1 MRWGGSHSED
11 GQVRARSRPAAWPLG
26 RAAIAMGVVAL
37 AVVVGVT
44 LAMSWVAP
52 RPAHAAEVDE
62 NDENGAIRRVRL
74 DFIERR
80 SELLVKRVAIG
91 SLLFDQRA
99 YRALEQNPL
108 ATVVVVRF
116 YVYRQGDTRPVAYRL
131 VTARIVYD
139 LWLEEYEVRIDSG
152 HDRRSG
158 RYQGL
163 AEAHRAITEFTEL
176 SVAALADI
184 DVGPHYYLAVVAE
197 LNPVSQETM
206 AEVRRWLTRPAGAAR
221 LDRETSFF
229 GSFVSI
235 FVNARLPE
243 AERVIRARSQPFYRV
258 RR

>member
-1 MRWGGSHSED
+1 MRWDGSHSEVER
-11 GQVRARSRPAAWPLG
+11 GRARARLPARLPAWLIGWLLG
-26 RAAIAMGVVAL
+26 CALLAASTG
-37 AVVVGVT
+37 
-44 LAMSWVAP
+44 AP
-52 RPAHAAEVDE
+52 QPVHAAEIDE
-62 NDENGAIRRVRL
+62 IARLRL
-74 DFIERR
+74 DFVERR
-80 SELLVKRVAIG
+80 SELMVKRVAIG
-91 SLLFDQRA
+91 ALLFDQRA

-116 YVYRQGDTRPVAYRL
+116 YVYRQGETRPVSYRL

-139 LWLEEYEVRIDSG
+139 LWLEEYEVRIHSG
-152 HDRRSG
+152 LERRSG
-158 RYQGL
+158 RYRGL
-163 AEAHRAITEFTEL
+163 AEAHRAITEFTDL
-176 SVAALADI
+176 AVAELADI
-184 DVGPHYYLAVVAE
+184 AVGPHYYLAVVAE

-258 RR
+258 GR

>member
-1 MRWGGSHSED
+1 MRWGGSHSE
-11 GQVRARSRPAAWPLG
+11 GGHGRARARLAWLLGCAVIAASLMDAG
-26 RAAIAMGVVAL
+26 
-37 AVVVGVT
+37 
-44 LAMSWVAP
+44 AP
-52 RPAHAAEVDE
+52 RPAHADVD
-62 NDENGAIRRVRL
+62 DIVRMRL
-74 DFIERR
+74 EFVERR
-80 SELLVKRVAIG
+80 SELLVKQVGIG
-91 SLLFDQRA
+91 PLLFDQRA
-99 YRALEQNPL
+99 YQALEQNPL

-116 YVYRQGDTRPVAYRL
+116 YVYRQGETRPVSYRL

-152 HDRRSG
+152 PERRSG
-158 RYQGL
+158 RYARL
-163 AEAHRAITEFTEL
+163 ADAHRAITLFTDL
-176 SVAALADI
+176 AVAQLADI
-184 DVGPHYYLAVVAE
+184 EIGPHYYLAVVAE
-197 LNPVSQETM
+197 LNPVSEETM

>member
-1 MRWGGSHSED
+1 MRWGEFHSEEFL
-11 GQVRARSRPAAWPLG
+11 ARPWARLPAWFPARLPARLTGWLLG
-26 RAAIAMGVVAL
+26 CAVLVATLGAMQPV
-37 AVVVGVT
+37 
-44 LAMSWVAP
+44 
-52 RPAHAAEVDE
+52 HAAEIDE
-62 NDENGAIRRVRL
+62 EIRRLRL
-74 DFIERR
+74 DFVERG

-91 SLLFDQRA
+91 PLLFDQRA
-99 YRALEQNPL
+99 YRTLEQNPL

-116 YVYRQGDTRPVAYRL
+116 YVYRQGETRPVSYRL

-152 HDRRSG
+152 HGRRSG
-158 RYQGL
+158 RYQDL
-163 AEAHRAITEFTEL
+163 AEAHRAITDFADL
-176 SVAALADI
+176 SVAELADI
-184 DVGPHYYLAVVAE
+184 AVGPHYYLAVVAE
-197 LNPVSQETM
+197 LNPVSEETM

>member
-1 MRWGGSHSED
+1 MRWGGSHSD
-11 GQVRARSRPAAWPLG
+11 RARAPLAWLLGCVLLVAAG
-26 RAAIAMGVVAL
+26 G
-37 AVVVGVT
+37 
-44 LAMSWVAP
+44 P
-52 RPAHAAEVDE
+52 RPARAAEVDE
-62 NDENGAIRRVRL
+62 IVRLRL
-74 DFIERR
+74 DFVERR
-80 SELLVKRVAIG
+80 GELLVEHIGIG

-116 YVYRQGDTRPVAYRL
+116 YVYREGETRPVSYRL
-131 VTARIVYD
+131 LTARIVYD
-139 LWLEEYEVRIDSG
+139 LWLEEYEVRVDSG
-152 HDRRSG
+152 HQRRSG
-158 RYQGL
+158 RYARL
-163 AEAHRAITEFTEL
+163 AEAHRAITEFTQL
-176 SVAALADI
+176 GVAELADI
-184 DVGPHYYLAVVAE
+184 EVGPHYYLAVVAE
-197 LNPVSQETM
+197 LNPVSEETM